1 MLVKDNEIIDK
12 IEEKMNFKF
21 KDLELVGSYKMARNN
36 KINAIYKN
44 HNNFFIFKIKNSS
57 EIYSIAKIKNVSLID
72 EESDKIIVF
81 DGTFIYYDEEKIL
94 FIDKFKDK
102 YEYNIYEWK
111 TYNRINFLCNERL
124 KLTDEEAVIL
134 NLMDDF
140 FNKEI
145 LDEADPS

>member
-1 MLVKDNEIIDK
+1 MMIKKICKIDEIK
-12 IEEKMNFKF
+12 
-21 KDLELVGSYKMARNN
+21 KDLDIDFDNLEWVVSYKYIMAINN
-36 KINAIYKN
+36 KINAIYKD

-94 FIDKFKDK
+94 FIDKFKNK

-111 TYNRINFLCNERL
+111 TYNRINFLCDERL

-145 LDEADPS
+145 LDKN

>member
-1 MLVKDNEIIDK
+1 MMIKKICTIDK
-12 IEEKMNFKF
+12 IKKELDIDFDN
-21 KDLELVGSYKMARNN
+21 LELVGSYKMARNN
-36 KINAIYKN
+36 KISAIYKN

-57 EIYSIAKIKNVSLID
+57 EIYSIAKVKNVSLID
-72 EESDKIIVF
+72 KESDKIIVF

-145 LDEADPS
+145 LYK

>member
-1 MLVKDNEIIDK
+1 MMIKKICTIDK
-12 IEEKMNFKF
+12 IKKELDIDFDN
-21 KDLELVGSYKMARNN
+21 LELVGSYKMARNN
-36 KINAIYKN
+36 KISAIYKN

-57 EIYSIAKIKNVSLID
+57 EIYSIAKVKNVSLID

-145 LDEADPS
+145 LYK

>member
-1 MLVKDNEIIDK
+1 MMIKKICTIDK
-12 IEEKMNFKF
+12 IKKELDIDFDN
-21 KDLELVGSYKMARNN
+21 LELVGSYKMARNN
-36 KINAIYKN
+36 KISAIYKN

-57 EIYSIAKIKNVSLID
+57 EIYSIAKVKNVSLTD
-72 EESDKIIVF
+72 EESDKIIIF

-94 FIDKFKDK
+94 FIHKFKHK
-102 YEYNIYEWK
+102 YEYNICDWK

-145 LDEADPS
+145 LDKN

>member
-1 MLVKDNEIIDK
+1 MMIKKICTIDK
-12 IEEKMNFKF
+12 IKKELDIDFDN
-21 KDLELVGSYKMARNN
+21 LELVGSYKMARNN
-36 KINAIYKN
+36 KISAIYKN

-57 EIYSIAKIKNVSLID
+57 EIYSIATVKNVSLID

-124 KLTDEEAVIL
+124 KLTDEEGVIL

-145 LDEADPS
+145 LDKN

>member
-1 MLVKDNEIIDK
+1 MMIKKICTIDK
-12 IEEKMNFKF
+12 IKKELDIDVDN
-21 KDLELVGSYKMARNN
+21 LELVGSYKTAKNN

-57 EIYSIAKIKNVSLID
+57 EIYSKKKKKNVSLTD

-124 KLTDEEAVIL
+124 KLTDEEGVIL

-145 LDEADPS
+145 LDKN

>member
-1 MLVKDNEIIDK
+1 MMIKKICKIDEIKKELDIDFDN
-12 IEEKMNFKF
+12 
-21 KDLELVGSYKMARNN
+21 LELVGSYKMARNN
-36 KINAIYKN
+36 KISAIYKN

-57 EIYSIAKIKNVSLID
+57 EIYSIAKVKNVSLID

-134 NLMDDF
+134 NLMNDF

-145 LDEADPS
+145 LDKN

>member
-1 MLVKDNEIIDK
+1 
-12 IEEKMNFKF
+12 
-21 KDLELVGSYKMARNN
+21 MARNN
-36 KINAIYKN
+36 KINAIYKD

-57 EIYSIAKIKNVSLID
+57 EIYSIAKVKNVSLTD

-111 TYNRINFLCNERL
+111 TYNRINFLCDERL
-124 KLTDEEAVIL
+124 KLTDEEAVVL

-140 FNKEI
+140 FNEEI
-145 LDEADPS
+145 LDKN

>member
-1 MLVKDNEIIDK
+1 MMIKKICTIDRIKKELDIDFDN
-12 IEEKMNFKF
+12 
-21 KDLELVGSYKMARNN
+21 LELVGSYKTARNN
-36 KINAIYKN
+36 KINAIYKD

-57 EIYSIAKIKNVSLID
+57 EIYSIAKVKNVSLTD
-72 EESDKIIVF
+72 EGSDKVIIF
-81 DGTFIYYDEEKIL
+81 DGAFIYYDEEKIL

-140 FNKEI
+140 FNEEI
-145 LDEADPS
+145 LNKN

>member
-1 MLVKDNEIIDK
+1 MMIKKICTIDEIKKELDIDFDN
-12 IEEKMNFKF
+12 
-21 KDLELVGSYKMARNN
+21 LELVGSYKTARNN
-36 KINAIYKN
+36 KINAIYKD

-57 EIYSIAKIKNVSLID
+57 EIYSIAKVTNVSLTD
-72 EESDKIIVF
+72 AESDKIIVF
-81 DGTFIYYDEEKIL
+81 DVTFISYDEEIII

-124 KLTDEEAVIL
+124 KLTDEEGVVL

-145 LDEADPS
+145 LDKN

>member
-1 MLVKDNEIIDK
+1 MMIKKICTIYKIKKELDIDFDN
-12 IEEKMNFKF
+12 
-21 KDLELVGSYKMARNN
+21 LELVGSYKMARNN
-36 KINAIYKN
+36 KISAIYKN

-145 LDEADPS
+145 LDK